1 MGMAD
6 GYRSGLKLISM
17 KALLALED
25 GRTFGCRSFTGPGE
39 VGGEV
44 VFNTAMSGYQEV
56 LTDPS
61 YSGQL
66 VTMTYP
72 LIGNYG
78 VNLEDVESRQVQVA
92 AFLLR
97 EYQPLPSNFR
107 STATLGDYL
116 RQYNI
121 LGVDS
126 LDTRALTRHIR
137 NTGAMRGMISTLE
150 PDPAALVC
158 KARALPSMAGLD
170 LAKTVTSDRPYRW
183 VDNGP
188 DPIDTAQTPLDRNI
202 WLARGS
208 RLSVVAVDFGIK
220 YNILRC
226 LARQN
231 IEVVVVPA
239 FTDAQT
245 IKRMEPNG
253 IFLSNGPGDPEPVGY
268 GIATAKALLG
278 YRPMFGICLGHQIL
292 GLALGGKTYKLKF
305 GHRGANQPVKNLITG
320 KVEIT
325 SQNHGFAVA
334 PHSLDLS
341 KIEITHINLNDDT
354 LEGFRHKEIPLLA
367 VQYHPEA
374 SPGPQDAR
382 YLFDEFRRLM
392 ADQP

>member
-1 MGMAD
+1 MNEPMND
-6 GYRSGLKLISM
+6 SLYM
-17 KALLALED
+17 KAMLALED

-61 YSGQL
+61 YSGQM

-78 VNLEDVESRQVQVA
+78 VNPEDVESHRVQVA
-92 AFLLR
+92 AFLIK
-97 EYQPLPSNFR
+97 EYQPFPSNFR
-107 STATLGDYL
+107 CTATLADYL
-116 RQYNI
+116 RQYRI
-121 LGVDS
+121 LGVDG

-137 NTGAMRGMISTLE
+137 TSGAMRAMISTREL
-150 PDPAALVC
+150 DPQILIR

-170 LAKTVTSDRPYRW
+170 LAKTVTSGRPYRW
-183 VDNGP
+183 RSNRCE
-188 DPIDTAQTPLDRNI
+188 PIDTAQTPLDPNI
-202 WLARGS
+202 WQARG
-208 RLSVVAVDFGIK
+208 RLRSVVAIDFGIK

-226 LARQN
+226 LSQQGC
-231 IEVVVVPA
+231 EVVVLPA
-239 FTDAQT
+239 CTTADT
-245 IKRMEPNG
+245 IKKMAPDG
-253 IFLSNGPGDPEPVGY
+253 IFLSNGPGDPEPVTY
-268 GIATAKALLG
+268 GIETAKALLG

-305 GHRGANQPVKNLITG
+305 GHRGANQPVKNLTTG
-320 KVEIT
+320 RVEIT

-334 PHSLDLS
+334 PDSLDRNR
-341 KIEITHINLNDDT
+341 IEITHINLNDNT

-374 SPGPQDAR
+374 SPGPLDAR
-382 YLFDEFRRLM
+382 YLFDEFRRM
-392 ADQP
+392 MDEN